1 MPVPDW
7 AQMGLTVFGPGE
19 LNHLAPKLRM
29 DSRDIRFPFG
39 HSRPCQLTP
48 LLACASSKT
57 SAPLP
62 TGGAFFLSAIEL
74 QCWIAL
80 PSSCSLPA
88 PDADG
93 RVCCAVPNAAS
104 GMPILW
110 LRRMTLGNCAAC
122 YCLPPFP
129 WPWSPSSSLCL
140 TWPRI
145 SPAGNLTV
153 WTLA

>member
-57 SAPLP
+57 SAPLH
-62 TGGAFFLSAIEL
+62 GRGFFLSA
-74 QCWIAL
+74 WSFSAGSRYRRPAL
-80 PSSCSLPA
+80 KLHALKKKPLPWRDRKSTRLNSSH
-88 PDADG
+88 G
-93 RVCCAVPNAAS
+93 Y
-104 GMPILW
+104 I
-110 LRRMTLGNCAAC
+110 
-122 YCLPPFP
+122 
-129 WPWSPSSSLCL
+129 SS
-140 TWPRI
+140 
-145 SPAGNLTV
+145 A
-153 WTLA
+153 